1 MEICLI
7 SRCKVKLGWTLE
19 IRIGQDVCYQRPWPW
34 RVWSIWTKY
43 NNICKMVKNSKTINA
58 LMSMNVK
65 KKPTPVQQRLSAAIS
80 RSKTLLTMQNI
91 GRVSVT
97 SFDKILTIIKFL
109 KYAENLNKDVNVPIM
124 QNWRRYS

>member
-1 MEICLI
+1 
-7 SRCKVKLGWTLE
+7 
-19 IRIGQDVCYQRPWPW
+19 
-34 RVWSIWTKY
+34 
-43 NNICKMVKNSKTINA
+43 MVKNSKTINA

-124 QNWRRYS
+124 QN